1 MGDDRYDR
9 GIDSW
14 MNVRNARELL
24 TVFEQQEKDHQH
36 GSKIIQT
43 VKALMARY
51 NLQGAT
57 MSRPAKKKRR
67 QSRRE
72 EPVLAAMNLQAI
84 VPPSN
89 LS

>member
-1 MGDDRYDR
+1 
-9 GIDSW
+9 

-24 TVFEQQEKDHQH
+24 TIFEQQEKDNQY
-36 GSKIIQT
+36 GSKILQT

-51 NLQGAT
+51 NLQGVS

-67 QSRRE
+67 QSRRD